1 MAVLARSIASV
12 LKLSLR
18 NLLAHKLRFLMTTFA
33 VVLGVAFVVG
43 SFVLTDSLRAAIGG
57 LLTDIGQGVDVVVQP
72 KSDIDGM
79 GSVGLLDPEIV
90 DLVSEVEGVEYAE
103 GAVTGNGIVVVDKDG
118 EPLTTLG
125 APQLGV
131 NWTDVDQLNPLQLVD
146 GGPPEGPN
154 EIAIDRSTAEDAK
167 LEVGDE
173 TTVILPSGPRE
184 VTIAGV
190 FSFGEANSLLG
201 ARLTAFDP
209 DVALEAVG
217 LDGYAQVQVVAAEG
231 VSTEELAERLAAVL
245 PEGAEALTG
254 EQSVQ
259 DSIDQTE
266 QFVGIF
272 QNALLGFAGVALF
285 VSAFYINNTFAIV
298 LGQRVREMALLRALG
313 AGARQLRI
321 SVFLE
326 SLVIGLLASLL
337 GIVGGLGVGSIIR
350 AALEQVLDFPDQGLV
365 IKPRTWLAAF
375 LVGVVVTV
383 LSAIAP
389 ARRASKVA
397 PVEGMREGVLA
408 HQSSTRRLIVGGL
421 ALAIGIALVAL
432 GLYSAEGG
440 SQIFGMLAV
449 GALLIFLGVA
459 GVSPVIA
466 VPVIRVLGA
475 PMARFRGKPGA
486 LARSNAM
493 RTPDRTARTAA
504 ALMIGLALVT
514 TVYVVGD
521 SFKTSFANSVRKS
534 VRADYVITS
543 DGGAGLHPATIKA
556 VTELP
561 QIAASSGARFD
572 RLFFE
577 GEAKDLV
584 AMDAQVLPQVL
595 DIEVVDGS
603 LDDLEG
609 DAIFIHEDVA
619 EDEGLGVGDQVDV
632 QFAAGGPQ
640 TVTVAGIHSDATYVG
655 NFLIDIEKFTEVY
668 PTNTDDF
675 FLFLR
680 SAEGVDE
687 EDLRAAVDEATELLP
702 PIKLETRA
710 EFQASQEAQI
720 DQLLAV
726 VNALLGLAL
735 IIALLGIANTL
746 ALSVIERTR
755 EIGLLRAVGMTRKQ
769 TRRMI
774 RYESIL
780 VAVFGAALGV
790 IVGLLFGLAAA
801 AAMPESVVNT
811 ISVPIGSL
819 IVIVIVAGLFGVL
832 AGWLPA
838 RRAAKLDVLR
848 SLSME

>member
-1 MAVLARSIASV
+1 M

-18 NLLAHKLRFLMTTFA
+18 NLLAHKIRFVMTTFA

-57 LLTDIGQGVDVVVQP
+57 LITDISEGVDVTVQP
-72 KSDIDGM
+72 KAEIEGGM
-79 GSVGLLDPEIV
+79 ASRGLLAPEVV
-90 DLVSEVEGVEYAE
+90 DLVNEVAGVEHAE
-103 GAVTGNGIVVVDKDG
+103 GAVTGNGIVILDADG

-131 NWTDVDQLNPLQLVD
+131 NWTDFGELNPLQLVD
-146 GGPPEGPN
+146 GEAPEGPN
-154 EIAIDRSTAEDAK
+154 EVAIDRGSAEDAN
-167 LEVGDE
+167 LEVGSE
-173 TTVILPSGPRE
+173 TSVILPNGPRD
-184 VTIAGV
+184 VTVVGI
-190 FSFGEANSLLG
+190 FTFGDTNSLLG

-217 LDGYAQVQVVAAEG
+217 LDGYAQIQVVAEDG
-231 VSTEELAERLAAVL
+231 VEPEELTERLEAVL
-245 PEGAEALTG
+245 PDGVEAITG
-254 EQSVQ
+254 EESVQ
-259 DSIDQTE
+259 EGIDQTE
-266 QFVGIF
+266 QFIGIF

-313 AGARQLRI
+313 AGARQLRRTVFI
-321 SVFLE
+321 ESVL
-326 SLVIGLLASLL
+326 IGLLASLV
-337 GIVGGLGVGSIIR
+337 GIVGGLGVATIIR
-350 AALEQVLDFPDQGLV
+350 AALAEAGLDFPDQGLV
-365 IKPRTWLAAF
+365 IKPRTWIAAF
-375 LVGVVVTV
+375 LVGVVITV

-397 PVEGMREGVLA
+397 PIEGMLHGVQPQ
-408 HQSSTRRLIVGGL
+408 QSSRRRLIVGG
-421 ALAIGIALVAL
+421 IALVIGIVLVAM
-432 GLYSAEGG
+432 GLFSAEGTG
-440 SQIFGMLAV
+440 EVFGMLAL
-449 GALLIFLGVA
+449 GALLVFLGVA

-466 VPVIRVLGA
+466 VPITRLLGA
-475 PMARFRGKPGA
+475 PFARFGGTAGA

-534 VRADYVITS
+534 VRADYVLS
-543 DGGAGLHPATIKA
+543 PDVGGAGLHPAAIKA
-556 VTELP
+556 VSELP
-561 QIAASSGARFD
+561 EVAASSGARFD
-572 RLFFE
+572 RFLFE
-577 GEAKDLV
+577 GEPQDLV
-584 AMDAQVLPQVL
+584 GMDAQVLPQLL
-595 DIEVVDGS
+595 DIEVQEGD

-609 DAIFIHEDVA
+609 NAVFIHEDVA
-619 EDEGLGVGDQVDV
+619 EDEGLGVGDQVDI
-632 QFAAGGPQ
+632 QFATGGPQ
-640 TVTVAGIHSDATYVG
+640 TAVVAGVHADATYVG
-655 NFLIDIEKFTEVY
+655 NFLVDIDTFAAAY
-668 PTNTDDF
+668 PTNTVDF
-675 FLFLR
+675 FLFIRSADGVGEEELR
-680 SAEGVDE
+680 SAVE
-687 EDLRAAVDEATELLP
+687 EATTGLP
-702 PIKLETRA
+702 AAKFETKA

-720 DQLLAV
+720 DQLLAI

-819 IVIVIVAGLFGVL
+819 IIIVIVAGIFGVI
-832 AGWLPA
+832 AGWLPS